1 MVTASVWMILGAAW
15 ADLPAGAP
23 VPEAIDLQVG
33 PEGLDVLSAVAP
45 SLLPTDAL
53 AIDDTF
59 GQTGAPQF
67 CLGYSY
73 GLENISADFEVVDLA
88 LIPEADALVL
98 DAELLVS
105 LNDAANNFTLTL
117 DAICLIDEVCEGWI
131 DPFTLN
137 VTAPITLEAVG
148 SPGARTLQATVGE
161 LDLSQTLSAN
171 ELNTG
176 CTLDDIEQV
185 LNAFGLSLFDLLI
198 GLFGET
204 IGTSIEDALNE
215 ALVAVALS
223 GETSLGEGTLTYA
236 IEPAEVIHSTFGLEI
251 VLAGLLDAPQAE
263 CVADDDP
270 GSSRSTGAGLPNPA
284 DNPAGT
290 QLAVH
295 AHGDLIQ
302 QALYAAWRGG
312 ALCLE
317 VGGDDDGLDLGG
329 LALDT
334 SLLGLI
340 GGEELG
346 ALYPEPKPVVLEVR
360 PHAPPEASFA
370 GPTDVTA
377 ELRELELVFL
387 AELDGRMARGLGV
400 EVDADIAVDLLF
412 DDVGGTL
419 GVDVGVNPDDI
430 SARLAG
436 DAMVAGIADRIE
448 SDFPGVMA
456 TLLDSL
462 LPSLVGDALAFPLPT
477 FEGLG
482 LVGLEVGP
490 SGGGDWLGLFAELGT
505 PTYADP
511 AATGCGCDGE
521 ASTCEGG
528 CATAPVTGWTGL
540 WVLLLAALRRRRQ
553 DP

>member
-1 MVTASVWMILGAAW
+1 MVTAIFWTLLGSAW
-15 ADLPAGAP
+15 AELPAGAP
-23 VPEAIDLQVG
+23 VPEAIDIQVG
-33 PEGLDVLSAVAP
+33 PEGLDVLAAAAP

-53 AIDDTF
+53 AIDDTN
-59 GQTGAPQF
+59 GATGAPQF

-73 GLENISADFEVVDLA
+73 GLENISADFQIVDLA
-88 LIPEADALVL
+88 LIPDSDALLL

-105 LNDAANNFTLTL
+105 LNDPSNNFTLTL
-117 DAICLIDEVCEGWI
+117 DAICLIDEVCQGWI

-148 SPGARTLQATVGE
+148 VPGSRILEATVGDLE
-161 LDLSQTLSAN
+161 LSHSLSAS

-185 LNAFGLSLFDLLI
+185 LNAFGFSLFDLLI
-198 GLFGET
+198 GLFGDT
-204 IGTSIEDALNE
+204 ISTSIEDALND
-215 ALVAVALS
+215 ALVGIALA
-223 GETSLGEGTLTYA
+223 GETSLGDGTLTYA
-236 IEPAEVIHSTFGLEI
+236 IEPAEVIHSNQGLEI

-263 CVADDDP
+263 CIAAEDP
-270 GSSRSTGAGLPNPA
+270 GGSSSTGAGLPNPA

-290 QLAVH
+290 QIALH

-312 ALCLE
+312 ALCLG
-317 VGGDDDGLDLGG
+317 VGGDDAGVDLGG

-346 ALYPEPKPVVLEVR
+346 ALFPVPRPVLIEVV
-360 PHAPPEASFA
+360 PHLPPEASFT
-370 GPTDVTA
+370 GPSDLTA
-377 ELRELELVFL
+377 ELSDLELVFL

-400 EVDADIAVDLLF
+400 AVDADIGVDLLF
-412 DDVGGTL
+412 DDIDGTI
-419 GVDVGVNPDDI
+419 GVDLGVNPDDI

-436 DAMVAGIADRIE
+436 DPMVPGIAERVE

-462 LPSLVGDALAFPLPT
+462 LPSLLGDSLAFPLPT

-482 LVGLEVGP
+482 LIGLDVGA
-490 SGGGDWLGLFAELGT
+490 SGGGDWLGLYAEVGV
-505 PTYADP
+505 PSYADP
-511 AATGCGCDGE
+511 TATGCGCDGE
-521 ASTCEGG
+521 STDCGGG
-528 CATAPVTGWTGL
+528 CATAPIPAWSGI
-540 WVLLLAALRRRRQ
+540 WVLLIAGLRRRN
-553 DP
+553 